1 MGQDQGKKTN
11 IGTNINYY
19 ITFLLSLMDELD
31 AFPQIKD
38 FYLVMGNTLIHISEK
53 IEKSFKSRG
62 YQSVYLLIEQSW
74 SVAKSKVKRNNF
86 RKKNYE

>member
-19 ITFLLSLMDELD
+19 IAFLLSLMDELD
-31 AFPQIKD
+31 AFPQIKN

-53 IEKSFKSRG
+53 IEK
-62 YQSVYLLIEQSW
+62 
-74 SVAKSKVKRNNF
+74 NF
-86 RKKNYE
+86 